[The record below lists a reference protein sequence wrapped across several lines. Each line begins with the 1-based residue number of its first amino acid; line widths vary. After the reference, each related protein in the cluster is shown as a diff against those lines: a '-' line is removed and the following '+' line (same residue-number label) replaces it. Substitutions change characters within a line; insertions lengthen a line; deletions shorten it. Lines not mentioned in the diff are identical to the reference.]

1 MSWQYQFF
9 ELIYCFYVY
18 LKRGCALPFCVDA
31 FTAVSLKP
39 TSMLKR
45 DLPPNLRLLSLHDNT
60 AFDGDSTAIIRLAH
74 LFEAREDPEL
84 SQPASVDIADLFSD
98 FTFTSCTEMQLSAAL
113 PLDQGRF
120 HEHISTCPCVWY
132 SDHRCCAITTL

>member
-1 MSWQYQFF
+1 MFDVF
-9 ELIYCFYVY
+9 
-18 LKRGCALPFCVDA
+18 A
-31 FTAVSLKP
+31 AVSLKP

-60 AFDGDSTAIIRLAH
+60 AFDGESTVILRLAH

-84 SQPASVDIADLFSD
+84 SQPASVDITDLFTD

-120 HEHISTCPCVWY
+120 RLQNVYITFC
-132 SDHRCCAITTL
+132 DHRCCYHSNQTLIAR